1 MSGFGLAICRGP
13 MRPAAPLK
21 GEAMMRTVATKRAPW
36 RGALLLALACG
47 LGLWLAGSAAD
58 AQSPPPGKSD
68 AFNDGFVHGC
78 STGFQDAGR
87 DGMQQAGRKDVGRY
101 MHDADYKSGWD
112 YGYNACFEEEKRH
125 PKMLRD
131 GGTRS

>member
-1 MSGFGLAICRGP
+1 MMKMESRRVFCRSALVLMLAG
-13 MRPAAPLK
+13 
-21 GEAMMRTVATKRAPW
+21 
-36 RGALLLALACG
+36 G
-47 LGLWLAGSAAD
+47 LGFWAAGSAVD
-58 AQSPPPGKSD
+58 AQSPPPGMTE

-87 DGMQQAGRKDVGRY
+87 DGYQQSGRKDVERY
-101 MHDADYKSGWD
+101 LHDAGYRAGWD
-112 YGYNACFEEEKRH
+112 QGYNACLEEEKRH